1 MYLWQWLSQSYS
13 FRLISIFLFPGID
26 YFFLFVNG
34 DVYSPRP
41 QGSFMPMVFS
51 CFWCCHMLLP
61 KKTKLCLRPSSDRL
75 FIVAKELSKL
85 ANLLILKEGNL
96 AFATI
101 EIITTGVLNK
111 CKNIRYLM
119 VLWYCLLILKTNL
132 LPKSSLRTQILT
144 NQVSLCLHPLLKLTC
159 NHIISLQLSRLF
171 EKPCQYWFR
180 QGI

>member
-1 MYLWQWLSQSYS
+1 M
-13 FRLISIFLFPGID
+13 
-26 YFFLFVNG
+26 YFFLFING

-119 VLWYCLLILKTNL
+119 VLWCCLLILKTNL

-144 NQVSLCLHPLLKLTC
+144 NQVSLCLHPFLKLTC